1 MERTIEKVEFNIPQ
15 IPRAE
20 RVAAYARV
28 STYNDAMHHS
38 LVAQIEHYSGM
49 IQNHPGWLFAGVY
62 ADEDFTGTCS
72 DRDDFQRM
80 LTDCRNGKIDR
91 IITKTISRFA
101 RNTVTLLESVRE
113 LKLLGIDVYF
123 EEQNIHTLSGSG
135 ELMLTILAS
144 FAQAESLSVSENCKW
159 RIRHGFESGEMG
171 TLRFMF
177 GYDIS
182 KGSITVNPEE
192 AEIVREI
199 YRRVAAGETMGSIA
213 RDMNSRGID
222 RPFGGKWSTQSIR
235 TLIANEKY
243 LGNALLQKTF
253 VNNHLE
259 KKKVCNNGEL
269 PQYYAEGTHD
279 AIVDPELF
287 EAANKVLRGLAEK
300 IGHKTVSH
308 DAFTGLIRC
317 TDCGMNYK
325 RITVHGKI
333 KYACRTFVEKGKAR
347 CPSKA
352 VPIETLQSE
361 AAAVLGLPE
370 FNEEVFSREIVRIDI
385 PAHNHLVFVFNDGNT
400 VERVWKD
407 RSRSQS
413 WTPEMKEAARQ
424 RAIKQRREKKCQEQ

>member
-1 MERTIEKVEFNIPQ
+1 MPTKSNNTGGVGGKRPGAGRKPKGVAEKAANGNPGGRKLTVLDIPDTEGMQ
-15 IPRAE
+15 MPPPDEILSATQKDGTKLKAAEIYE
-20 RVAAYARV
+20 RVWNWLDRLGATAYITPEVIEQYAMCRARWLQCEDMTNELGFLSRNPTTGKPITSPFINIGINYMNQAARQW
-28 STYNDAMHHS
+28 DAIMQTVKENCS
-38 LVAQIEHYSGM
+38 V
-49 IQNHPGWLFAGVY
+49 
-62 ADEDFTGTCS
+62 DFTGANPN
-72 DRDDFQRM
+72 DD
-80 LTDCRNGKIDR
+80 LEKI
-91 IITKTISRFA
+91 
-101 RNTVTLLESVRE
+101 L
-113 LKLLGIDVYF
+113 
-123 EEQNIHTLSGSG
+123 H
-135 ELMLTILAS
+135 
-144 FAQAESLSVSENCKW
+144 
-159 RIRHGFESGEMG
+159 
-171 TLRFMF
+171 
-177 GYDIS
+177 
-182 KGSITVNPEE
+182 PEE

-370 FNEEVFSREIVRIDI
+370 FNEEVFSLEIARIDI
-385 PAHNHLVFVFNDGNT
+385 PAHNHLVFVFNDGHT

>member
-1 MERTIEKVEFNIPQ
+1 MLQQPK
-15 IPRAE
+15 AK

-28 STYNDAMHHS
+28 STANDAMHHS
-38 LVAQIEHYSGM
+38 LVTQVSYYSDL
-49 IQNHPGWLFAGVY
+49 IQNHPGWLLAGVY
-62 ADEDFTGTCS
+62 ADEDFTGTRS
-72 DRDDFQRM
+72 DRNDFQR
-80 LTDCRNGKIDR
+80 LLADCRDGKIDR

-101 RNTVTLLESVRE
+101 RNTVTLLETVRE
-113 LKLLGIDVYF
+113 LKKLGIDVYF

-159 RIRHGFESGEMG
+159 RIRHGFEEGQMV

-182 KGSITVNPEE
+182 KGDITVNPEE

-213 RDMNSRGID
+213 RDMNSRSID
-222 RPFGGKWSTQSIR
+222 RPFGGKWNTQSIR
-235 TLIANEKY
+235 ALIANEKY
-243 LGNALLQKTF
+243 LGNALLQKTY

-259 KKKVCNNGEL
+259 KKQRSNNGEL
-269 PQYYAEGTHD
+269 PKYYVEGTHE
-279 AIVDPELF
+279 AIVDRELYD
-287 EAANKVLRGLAEK
+287 AANAVLRQYVEK
-300 IGHKTVSH
+300 RGHKTVTH
-308 DAFTGLIRC
+308 DAFTGKIRC
-317 TDCGMNYK
+317 GTCGNNYK
-325 RITVHGKI
+325 RVTIHGKQ
-333 KYACRTFVEKGKAR
+333 KYACRTFQETGR
-347 CPSKA
+347 NECPSKA
-352 VPIETLQSE
+352 VPIETLRSE

-370 FNEEVFSREIVRIDI
+370 FDEDVFSREIERIDV
-385 PAHNHLVFVFNDGNT
+385 PAHNHLVFAFYDGHT

-424 RAIKQRREKKCQEQ
+424 RAIKQRSAKKCQGQ